1 MLPMVASAWVRDLW
15 APDEPRY
22 AQVAREIFEGG
33 DFLVMH
39 LCGELY
45 PDKPPLLFWLSGL
58 FGWLSGWS
66 ELWMR
71 MPNLIAT
78 FLTAWLIAGLARRW
92 WGDVE
97 ASWSA
102 AVYLTFAMVVEIGGR
117 LQIDPLL
124 TLSCVFALYAFTN
137 PAAEARIRTR
147 WILLGGLAMGIGA
160 LAKGPLVHVN
170 VLFVLLVWRLAGLRP
185 EGARVRAWVWP
196 TALLLSV
203 TPVLGWAV
211 AASLADHRL
220 FEALFFDQHVG
231 RVTKADRHP
240 GPWWKHAAHLLP
252 LMLPWTFAAL
262 AGLGAAWREF
272 RRRRDEAADLDLV
285 RVGLWFAVLFVFFS
299 AIPPKRP
306 LYLLPAYPA
315 LALVT
320 ARFLVVRARDGGLP
334 RWMGWA
340 TCLTLTAVG
349 GLLCAVGVLRP
360 DELPGLTWRGGIM
373 GAVLV
378 VGSLL
383 ALRFF
388 RRSDHDRWARSLA
401 VSWVVLT
408 TLLAVLV
415 FSVINPMKSGRLLAA
430 EINALEQRPQKIPCL
445 GRRPVTGVRPEA
457 YRFYG
462 GLPTVAADELA
473 PHRERDGADFV
484 GMVLRRQ
491 WDAMPEEERASMRVL
506 LERTVGSKDILV
518 LGAAP
523 PDHDETLPVR

>member
-1 MLPMVASAWVRDLW
+1 MMLPMVASAWVRDLW

-22 AQVAREIFEGG
+22 AQVAREIFSGG
-33 DFLVMH
+33 DALVMH

-66 ELWMR
+66 EFWMR
-71 MPNLIAT
+71 APNLIAT
-78 FLTAWLIAGLARRW
+78 LLTAWLIARLARRW

-124 TLSCVFALYAFTN
+124 NLFCVFALVAFTN
-137 PAAEARIRTR
+137 PAGDARSRSR

-170 VLFVLLVWRLAGLRP
+170 VLLVLLAWRLAGLRA

-203 TPVLGWAV
+203 APVLTWAV

-240 GPWWKHAAHLLP
+240 GPWWKHAAHLVP
-252 LMLPWTFAAL
+252 LMLPWTVVTLAAL
-262 AGLGAAWREF
+262 GTAWREL
-272 RRRRDEAADLDLV
+272 RRRGEEAADRDLV
-285 RVGLWFAVLFVFFS
+285 RAGLWFAVLFIFFS
-299 AIPPKRP
+299 AIPPKRT

-320 ARFLVVRARDGGLP
+320 ARFMAVRARAGGLP
-334 RWMGWA
+334 RWVGWT
-340 TCLTLTAVG
+340 TCLLLAALG
-349 GLLCAVGVLRP
+349 ALLCAVGVLRP
-360 DELPGLTWRGGIM
+360 GELPGLVWRSGLL
-373 GAVLV
+373 GATLIA
-378 VGSLL
+378 GSLL

-388 RRSDHDRWARSLA
+388 RRNNHNSWARSVT

-415 FSVINPMKSGRLLAA
+415 FAVVNPMKSGRYLAA
-430 EINALEQRPQKIPCL
+430 EIAGLEQRPQQIPCL
-445 GRRPVTGVRPEA
+445 GVRPRMGVRPEA

-462 GLPTVAADELA
+462 GLPTVAVDELA
-473 PHRERDGADFV
+473 PHRERDGADFIA
-484 GMVLRRQ
+484 MVLRRQ
-491 WDAMPEEERASMRVL
+491 WDEMPEDERSTMRVL
-506 LERTVGSKDILV
+506 INRRVGSKDILV
-518 LGAAP
+518 LGSAFP
-523 PDHDETLPVR
+523 TPETR